1 MALINLRVMRRK
13 NRRRRRAKV
22 RLTDNGLMVVLSI
35 LLAPAYVLIVTDS
48 CLLIACA
55 LLWIFVAVALAHI
68 WSPSWANDLGEKMSK
83 WLDD

>member
-68 WSPSWANDLGEKMSK
+68 WSPRWANDLGEKMSK